1 MSSRAYLGLVLV
13 ASAGLAGC
21 GTYMEAKEATRA
33 GGTIDQQKAAANQQL
48 AAAKATNT
56 RLTDEQLNREREIE
70 RMEKRIQASQTELS
84 KQNQALADA
93 LRTRQITQA
102 RHDQLKRDLNGI
114 QADMQNVELQNKMDK
129 GSKPD
134 PAGQAEK
141 EKKLAA
147 LEQRKRELEAA
158 MGTLVRR

>member
-1 MSSRAYLGLVLV
+1 MQTRTFFPIALSTLLALV
-13 ASAGLAGC
+13 GC

-114 QADMQNVELQNKMDK
+114 QADMQNVELQNKMDR